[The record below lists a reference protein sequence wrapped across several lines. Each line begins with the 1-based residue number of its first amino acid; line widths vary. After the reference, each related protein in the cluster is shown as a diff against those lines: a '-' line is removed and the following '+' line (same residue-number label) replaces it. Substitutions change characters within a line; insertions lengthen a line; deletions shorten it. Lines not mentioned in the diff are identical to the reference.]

1 MLFDLLPFIRAM
13 QNIPFVGH
21 LYTMGADGSLT
32 YSLTSETRQ
41 VALIQ
46 PFLISVFSASRY

>member
-1 MLFDLLPFIRAM
+1 MLFNLLPFIRAM

-46 PFLISVFSASRY
+46 PFLISVFSAFRY